1 MSSIV
6 PPAASTEALRLSQTW
21 RVCASISP
29 IPAIVPSARR
39 ATIPEM
45 KTSRP
50 RASIIV
56 ACEKTPLGWGRLS
69 ERICCLGIGR
79 FSRGAR
85 QHRAA
90 PSGGFQALDA
100 AASARDGALEPQ
112 GSKMTTEKPAPRSLP
127 TRLEDRLIVALDL
140 PSVDAARGIVARLDG
155 IVSFYKVGLWLIFAP
170 GFEAF
175 LDDLRK
181 SGCNVFLDAKMF
193 DIGETVRRGI
203 ERVAERGVSFVT
215 IHGDGDIIR
224 AAVDGRGNSALKLL
238 VVPALTS
245 LDERGLRELGHSG
258 TVADLIADRARF
270 ALDCGVDGIIAS
282 PQDNPNAIR
291 RRLDAERLLVVTP
304 GVRLAGAALD
314 DHKRSGTP
322 AQAIA
327 DGADYLVVGRPIVQA
342 DDPADMAARVIAD
355 MKSCL
360 QRRETRLLSTRR
372 QRANRSSP

>member
-1 MSSIV
+1 M
-6 PPAASTEALRLSQTW
+6 L
-21 RVCASISP
+21 
-29 IPAIVPSARR
+29 
-39 ATIPEM
+39 M
-45 KTSRP
+45 KTGLA
-50 RASIIV
+50 RA
-56 ACEKTPLGWGRLS
+56 L
-69 ERICCLGIGR
+69 
-79 FSRGAR
+79 
-85 QHRAA
+85 
-90 PSGGFQALDA
+90 
-100 AASARDGALEPQ
+100 
-112 GSKMTTEKPAPRSLP
+112 PA
-127 TRLEDRLIVALDL
+127 RLEDRLIVALDL
-140 PSVDAARGIVARLDG
+140 PSVDAARGIAARLDG
-155 IVSFYKVGLWLIFAP
+155 MVSFYKVGLWLIFAP

-224 AAVDGRGNSALKLL
+224 AAVDGRGNAALKLL

-245 LDERGLRELGHSG
+245 LNERGLRELGHSG
-258 TVADLIADRARF
+258 TVADLIAERARF

-327 DGADYLVVGRPIVQA
+327 DGADYLVVGRPIVQS
-342 DDPADMAARVIAD
+342 DDPAKTAMRFIAD
-355 MKSCL
+355 MKS
-360 QRRETRLLSTRR
+360 
-372 QRANRSSP
+372 AA